1 VNIAPI
7 VDQHA
12 RVINALTA
20 ALNKLAGADVV
31 KEAFE
36 EQARAAQAA
45 FYARSLAELQA
56 DTHLITG
63 GPLESGSVW
72 FGPSPHCGPS
82 TPEMVGK
89 GPGDTITVDGVEVTL
104 VATFAPAPVAAPANP
119 PGDVR
124 AIRTARRKRH
134 GRR

>member
-36 EQARAAQAA
+36 EQAKAAQAA

-56 DTHLITG
+56 DTQLKAG
-63 GPLESGSVW
+63 GPLEAGSVW
-72 FGPSPHCGPS
+72 FGPSPHCGPA

-89 GPGDTITVDGVEVTL
+89 GPGDVVAEGIVL
-104 VATFAPAPVAAPANP
+104 VATFAPKPGAAPANP
-119 PGDVR
+119 PGDMR